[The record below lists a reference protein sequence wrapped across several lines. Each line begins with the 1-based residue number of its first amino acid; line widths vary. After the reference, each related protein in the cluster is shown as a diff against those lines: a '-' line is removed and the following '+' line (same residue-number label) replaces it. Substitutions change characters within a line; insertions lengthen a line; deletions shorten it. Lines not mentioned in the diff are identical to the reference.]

1 MRKLFATLLL
11 STFLLSFP
19 AHALSIITDEETET
33 YIYEILTPLFKS
45 ANLPL
50 ERQNIHIV
58 KDDSLNAFV
67 GDKNHMFIHTGT
79 LLKSDNTNQIEGVLA
94 HETGHILGGHILR
107 MKIKIQDLQK
117 ASMTSLIAAAGTA
130 IASGRGDAAIA
141 VILGTQSSALNAM
154 TAYQVSEERSAD
166 ETAVMLLGQNN
177 KSIQGLKEFMKKI
190 QSTNRLQ
197 GVEEIPYFRTHPV
210 TTERVSFF
218 DEKLKKETNTNQNP
232 NMDKKLSRLQAKL
245 YAYLEPLENVLKKY
259 PLTNDSIEANIAH
272 SVYYMRLKDINK
284 SLQYANK
291 LIQREPNNP
300 YFWEIK
306 AQNLYES
313 GKIKEAVPAYKET
326 LRLKPNSDLYKL
338 SYAEAVLANTPT
350 PTEIKSVIPLLE
362 QTNQKIPHP
371 QAYWLL
377 GQAHNLLQD
386 NASADYYLA
395 EYYYSIGD
403 ERLTKRQLNKLQN
416 QALKPSIKLKTEDL
430 NARIQ
435 TEMKKKTLL

>member
-1 MRKLFATLLL
+1 MKKLFATLLL
-11 STFLLSFP
+11 STVLLSFP

-50 ERQNIHIV
+50 ERQNIHII

-166 ETAVMLLGQNN
+166 ETAVMLLRQNN

-190 QSTNRLQ
+190 QNTNRLQ

-218 DEKLKKETNTNQNP
+218 DDKLKKETNTTQNP

-259 PLTNDSIEANIAH
+259 PLSDDSIEANIAH
-272 SVYYMRLKDINK
+272 IVYYMLLKNINK

-291 LIQREPNNP
+291 LIQKEPNNP

-338 SYAEAVLANTPT
+338 SYAEAVLANAPT

-386 NASADYYLA
+386 NATADYYLA
-395 EYYYSIGD
+395 EYYYSIGE

>member
-1 MRKLFATLLL
+1 
-11 STFLLSFP
+11 
-19 AHALSIITDEETET
+19 
-33 YIYEILTPLFKS
+33 
-45 ANLPL
+45 
-50 ERQNIHIV
+50 
-58 KDDSLNAFV
+58 
-67 GDKNHMFIHTGT
+67 
-79 LLKSDNTNQIEGVLA
+79 
-94 HETGHILGGHILR
+94 
-107 MKIKIQDLQK
+107 
-117 ASMTSLIAAAGTA
+117 
-130 IASGRGDAAIA
+130 
-141 VILGTQSSALNAM
+141 
-154 TAYQVSEERSAD
+154 
-166 ETAVMLLGQNN
+166 
-177 KSIQGLKEFMKKI
+177 MKKI

-218 DEKLKKETNTNQNP
+218 DEKLKKETNTITNP

-259 PLTNDSIEANIAH
+259 PLTDDSIEANIAH

-291 LIQREPNNP
+291 LIQKEPNNP

-338 SYAEAVLANTPT
+338 SYAEAVLANEPT

-362 QTNQKIPHP
+362 QTNQKTTHP

-386 NASADYYLA
+386 NATADYYLA

-403 ERLTKRQLNKLQN
+403 ERLTKKQLNKLQN
-416 QALKPSIKLKTEDL
+416 QILKPSIKLKTEDL

-435 TEMKKKTLL
+435 SEMKKKTLL

>member
-1 MRKLFATLLL
+1 MKKLFATLLL
-11 STFLLSFP
+11 SSFFLSFP

-50 ERQNIHIV
+50 ERPNIHIV

-154 TAYQVSEERSAD
+154 TSYQVSEERSAD

-210 TTERVSFF
+210 TTERISFF
-218 DEKLKKETNTNQNP
+218 DDKLKKETNTAQNP
-232 NMDKKLSRLQAKL
+232 NMDKKLSRIQAKL

-259 PLTNDSIEANIAH
+259 PLTDDSIEANIAH
-272 SVYYMRLKDINK
+272 SVYYMRLKDIKK
-284 SLQYANK
+284 SSQYANK
-291 LIQREPNNP
+291 LIEKEPNNP

-313 GKIKEAVPAYKET
+313 GKIKEAVIAYKET

-338 SYAEAVLANTPT
+338 SYAEAVLANEPT
-350 PTEIKSVIPLLE
+350 PIEIKSVIPLLE
-362 QTNQKIPHP
+362 QTNQKTTHP

-386 NASADYYLA
+386 NATADYYLA

-416 QALKPSIKLKTEDL
+416 QVLKPSIKLKTEDL